1 MTEINLNDKVQINF
15 RRHANKKG
23 MTGTTNFII
32 GTVIDRTTID
42 HSGVNNPEYYSTYY
56 LVQFDEE
63 YFLEYSNAIKSSP
76 LFCERK
82 KKFMTSLTLQSDSN
96 IQYADD
102 YLCLTS
108 MVRV

>member
-1 MTEINLNDKVQINF
+1 MTEINLNDKVRINF
-15 RRHANKKG
+15 RRHANKKA

-32 GTVIDRTTID
+32 GTVIDKTTID
-42 HSGVNNPEYYSTYY
+42 HSGVNNPAEYSTYY

-63 YFLEYSNAIKSSP
+63 YFLEYSKSSP

-82 KKFMTSLTLQSDSN
+82 NKFMTSLTLQCDSN

-108 MVRV
+108 MVLV